1 MFIDKIL
8 HDLSGAML
16 YGITPPKEKTAKEK
30 LLTITEKRTNR
41 INNLHCDALVVYDIQ
56 DESSR
61 TNEARPFEYFPT
73 LDPLSY
79 ATTYHARLDCQKI
92 IYHVVG
98 KYTEEELR
106 HRIAECAAQNYLSVF
121 VGAASNSQR
130 TRIKLA
136 DAYALW
142 NAAPQQQGG
151 LGGVVI
157 PERHRSKQDEHLR
170 ILEKQRRGC
179 SFFISQCVCNLEI
192 VKNFISD
199 YCWEIEDR
207 GEKNAYMIFTLSIC
221 GSTETLRLMNWL
233 GIDIPKWLKN
243 DLARSKDILE
253 SSIKLNLN
261 IAKDLYEYC
270 REKHLACGFN
280 VESISPKKEEIA
292 ATEILFH
299 ELKKHLA
306 ACE

>member
-1 MFIDKIL
+1 MFADKIF
-8 HDLSGAML
+8 HNISGAML
-16 YGITPPKEKTAKEK
+16 YGITPPKEKTATEK
-30 LLTITEKRTNR
+30 LLAIAEKRTHR
-41 INNLHCDALVVYDIQ
+41 INSLHCDALVVYDIQ

-73 LDPLSY
+73 LEPLSY
-79 ATTYHARLDCQKI
+79 TATYHAALDCQKI

-121 VGAASNSQR
+121 VGAASNNQR
-130 TRIKLA
+130 TRIRLA

-142 NAAPQQQGG
+142 NAVPQQGG

-170 ILEKQRRGC
+170 MLEKQQQGC

-199 YCWEIEDR
+199 YCWEIEGR
-207 GEKNAYMIFTLSIC
+207 GEKKAYMIFTLSIC

-261 IAKDLYEYC
+261 IARELYEYC

-292 ATEILFH
+292 ATEILFR
-299 ELKKHLA
+299 ELKKYLA